1 MRYGYL
7 VSSNKALLTL
17 LAIDSALR
25 LVRRPCRSALCASP
39 KRILVSNWAHIG
51 DVVTSLPTLRSIR
64 ENFPDAEIGLLVGRG
79 SRSVV
84 EGSGL
89 YDNLHIIDHF
99 VLNRSRQSRISKLT
113 TYLADRKE
121 FLRTASRKFYDLGID
136 LYPYFP
142 PASPLFWKLGIP
154 TRCGFTSG
162 GFRELLT
169 HPVKWSDQDKP
180 VAQYGRDIL
189 QALWPHLG
197 PTIGSLEPYYP
208 TAMRVDV
215 TGHSLPPEAPYVV
228 LHVGAGASWKEWP
241 ESKWCELLKR
251 WQDDADAPII
261 VLCGAGA
268 SEASRIDRIS
278 KHSLTDR
285 TFLFVNRSWQ
295 EYVALIAGSA
305 GLVCLESSAGH
316 IAAAFSVPTVQIH
329 SGVNKHRLWGPDNP
343 HARILSAPTGCAP
356 CHRAGCDAMA
366 CVRDVSPNDVFEALH
381 SVMELAS
388 VTGARESPRALA
400 VFGGASA
407 RGPLARF

>member
-7 VSSNKALLTL
+7 VRSNKALLTL

-25 LVRRPCRSALCASP
+25 LARRPRRSAVCASP

-64 ENFPDAEIGLLVGRG
+64 ENFPDAKIGLLVGRG
-79 SRSVV
+79 SRHVV

-89 YDNLHIIDHF
+89 YDDLHIIDHF
-99 VLNRSRQSRISKLT
+99 VLNRSPQSRISKLT

-121 FLRTASRKFYDLGID
+121 FLRTASRKFYDVGID

-142 PASPLFWKLGIP
+142 PASPLFWKLGI
-154 TRCGFTSG
+154 TARCGFTSG

-169 HPVKWSDQDKP
+169 HPVEWSDQDKP
-180 VAQYGRDIL
+180 IGQHGRDIL

-208 TAMRVDV
+208 MAMRVNV
-215 TGHSLPPEAPYVV
+215 TGQSPPPEAPYVV
-228 LHVGAGASWKEWP
+228 LHVGAGASWREWP
-241 ESKWCELLKR
+241 ESKWCELLER
-251 WQDDADAPII
+251 WRDDAPAI

-278 KHSLTDR
+278 KHSRTDR

-316 IAAAFSVPTVQIH
+316 IAAAFSVPTVAIY
-329 SGVNKHRLWGPDNP
+329 SGVNEHRLWGPDNP
-343 HARILSAPTGCAP
+343 YARILSAPTSCAP
-356 CHRAGCDAMA
+356 CHRSGCNAMA
-366 CVRDVSPNDVFEALH
+366 CVRDVSPNDVLEALQ

-388 VTGARESPRALA
+388 IAGVRESPHP
-400 VFGGASA
+400 FSPSPGASA
-407 RGPLARF
+407 QG